1 MLMELLTPKNI
12 KSYFAAKDYKFFDTP
27 NKRLNLNIIG
37 VRRDNQGSNTFDDF
51 LLVMYREEEI
61 KELVALAGGVHETS
75 VKTGLR
81 IQTIY
86 RLMNGQNRPS
96 FETNMKL
103 EALENELNKIKVS

>member
-1 MLMELLTPKNI
+1 MCFTK
-12 KSYFAAKDYKFFDTP
+12 KDSTEKEVGTE
-27 NKRLNLNIIG
+27 REI
-37 VRRDNQGSNTFDDF
+37 Q
-51 LLVMYREEEI
+51 MYREEEI

>member
-1 MLMELLTPKNI
+1 MCFTK
-12 KSYFAAKDYKFFDTP
+12 KDSTKKEVGTE
-27 NKRLNLNIIG
+27 REI
-37 VRRDNQGSNTFDDF
+37 Q
-51 LLVMYREEEI
+51 MYREEEI

>member
-1 MLMELLTPKNI
+1 MVKQINCSEKEVGAERI
-12 KSYFAAKDYKFFDTP
+12 QIS
-27 NKRLNLNIIG
+27 
-37 VRRDNQGSNTFDDF
+37 
-51 LLVMYREEEI
+51 MYQEEEI

-86 RLMNGQNRPS
+86 RLMNGQNKPS

-103 EALENELNKIKVS
+103 EALENELSNKTPVS

>member
-1 MLMELLTPKNI
+1 MCFTK
-12 KSYFAAKDYKFFDTP
+12 KDSTEKEVSTE
-27 NKRLNLNIIG
+27 REI
-37 VRRDNQGSNTFDDF
+37 Q
-51 LLVMYREEEI
+51 MYREEEI